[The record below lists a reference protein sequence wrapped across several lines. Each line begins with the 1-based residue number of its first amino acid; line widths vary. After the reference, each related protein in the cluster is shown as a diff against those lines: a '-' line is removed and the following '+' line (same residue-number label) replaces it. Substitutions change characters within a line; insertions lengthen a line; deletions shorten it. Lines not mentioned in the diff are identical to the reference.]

1 MTDATRAD
9 TDGDERRDGPDGGDL
24 LTIAEAAEILKVS
37 AVTVSRWRR
46 QGRLP
51 TLKIGPR
58 AVRIRRADLDRVSQ
72 PYSGPVST
80 LDDPPVQPAFHPV
93 PAPVVS
99 LPIFVEPNPPTT
111 VPTERTMARATLLRA
126 TILARRRGDYLEPAG
141 DDLGKLRD
149 KRAKRRQ

>member
-1 MTDATRAD
+1 MTDGSGLES
-9 TDGDERRDGPDGGDL
+9 DGYDWKDQGDDNDL
-24 LTIAEAAEILKVS
+24 LTIAEAAGILKVS
-37 AVTVSRWRR
+37 TVTVSRWRR

-58 AVRIRRADLDRVSQ
+58 AVRIRRSDLDLVSQ

-80 LDDPPVQPAFHPV
+80 LDDV
-93 PAPVVS
+93 
-99 LPIFVEPNPPTT
+99 PPTPVARPT
-111 VPTERTMARATLLRA
+111 ALPRFPDPLPSVPSLALAERTMARATLLRA
-126 TILARRRGDYLEPAG
+126 TILKRRKGDYLEAAG